1 MNHPRVHMGKKALYS
16 LLVALLLTGAFRF
29 LNDALMRGV
38 GGDLRA
44 VGWPLATATAL
55 AVAALSAWFASA
67 RAGHEVTPAVLVV
80 TLTVLTA
87 AGYAA
92 FLTFVPV
99 HRFGTAA
106 TEPPRATI
114 EENYPRRGRHT
125 YRTNALGFRGPEWSE
140 AKAPGTVRGVVIG
153 DSMVFGSGVD
163 DDDTIDAT
171 LASRLRRTHAAT
183 TIEVLNLGV
192 EGTNLPGYVEL
203 FRAATQRLA
212 PDFVVLCLLLPNDLG
227 ELEQPSEGDRLGAFS
242 FFAFLTGTNNNPY
255 TLFTMRATEARSDDA
270 KLAFLAEHAAAIERI
285 RRAGAP
291 VPLFVWL
298 YHADDA
304 RWAETLRDRLGPGAW
319 VVPRP
324 TLPDDDFI
332 PGDGHP
338 TAAGNR
344 HFAEIVGDAI
354 DGSAAVGWK

>member
-1 MNHPRVHMGKKALYS
+1 MGKKSLYS

-44 VGWPLATATAL
+44 VAWPLATATAL
-55 AVAALSAWFASA
+55 LVAALSAWFASA
-67 RAGHEVTPAVLVV
+67 RAGHEVTAASLVA
-80 TLTVLTA
+80 TLAVLTA

-99 HRFGTAA
+99 HRFGAAA

-114 EENYPRRGRHT
+114 EENYPRRDRHT
-125 YRTNALGFRGPEWSE
+125 YRTNSLGFRGPEWSE

-153 DSMVFGSGVD
+153 DSMVFGSG
-163 DDDTIDAT
+163 
-171 LASRLRRTHAAT
+171 
-183 TIEVLNLGV
+183 
-192 EGTNLPGYVEL
+192 
-203 FRAATQRLA
+203 
-212 PDFVVLCLLLPNDLG
+212 
-227 ELEQPSEGDRLGAFS
+227 
-242 FFAFLTGTNNNPY
+242 
-255 TLFTMRATEARSDDA
+255 
-270 KLAFLAEHAAAIERI
+270 
-285 RRAGAP
+285 
-291 VPLFVWL
+291 
-298 YHADDA
+298 ADDA
-304 RWAETLRDRLGPGAW
+304 RWAETLRDRLGPDAW

-354 DGSAAVGWK
+354 DRSAAVGWK